1 MDPLDPV
8 SISSAARAA
17 QAARGVEASAKPELP
32 FGSQV
37 TAALEE
43 ANQSLQAA
51 ETSAEKLATGE
62 VDVVETMIALGK
74 ADLSLRF
81 VVALRNRA
89 LEAYN
94 QIMRLQI

>member
-1 MDPLDPV
+1 MSPLAV
-8 SISSAARAA
+8 SRLQALAAA
-17 QAARGVEASAKPELP
+17 QAPTPASAPEAP
-32 FGSQV
+32 FADQFK
-37 TAALEE
+37 AALSE
-43 ANQSLQAA
+43 ANETLQGA
-51 ETSAEKLATGE
+51 EESAQKLAAGE

-94 QIMRLQI
+94 EIMRLQV